1 MTREMGFDLV
11 PTDEV
16 RERGIPGVIDRIHGR
31 TGGAKLYVSFD
42 VDFVDPAYAPG
53 TGTPEIGGFTSRGV
67 QEFVRGLADLEIL
80 GCDVVEVY
88 PPTTSPDHGP
98 PCRQRGARVPQPARA
113 LEKVGTF
120 HPGVSLGSRRRVY
133 WNELARQEEVAT
145 MLESTRIKTEIPGP
159 KSRALM
165 ERRHNAVSSGVGIAT
180 PMFAKEAKGAL
191 LTDVDGNT
199 FIDFGGGIGVMNVGH
214 TDSRVVEAVKEQ
226 AERLTHSCFYVTE
239 YEGYLQLAEKLNALI
254 PGDTEKRSFFVNSG
268 AEAVENAAKIA
279 RYHTGRPAV
288 IAFENSFHGRTMF
301 AMTLTGKTD
310 PYKKGFGPFVP
321 EVYRVP
327 APYAYRCPAGRDCSG
342 GCRGDCFA
350 SIEKAFVST
359 VHPSSVA
366 AIIVEPVSGEG
377 GFIPFPDF
385 YLRRLRDLCDEHG
398 IVMIVDEVQT
408 GFGRTGKM
416 FAIEHSGVEPDIIT
430 TAKSMGGGLPIAGVT
445 GKAEIMDSVHVG
457 GLGTTYGGNPI
468 ACAAA
473 LAVLEAFEEEDLLAR
488 ANVLGERVM
497 AAMREIQDR
506 HPDFVGDVRGRGP
519 MAAMEFVKDAESR
532 TPDKERTAKV
542 IEAALQEGLL
552 LLSAGQYGNCI
563 RTLMPFVITDEE
575 LEEGLAV
582 LGRAVDAAA

>member
-1 MTREMGFDLV
+1 
-11 PTDEV
+11 
-16 RERGIPGVIDRIHGR
+16 
-31 TGGAKLYVSFD
+31 
-42 VDFVDPAYAPG
+42 
-53 TGTPEIGGFTSRGV
+53 
-67 QEFVRGLADLEIL
+67 
-80 GCDVVEVY
+80 
-88 PPTTSPDHGP
+88 
-98 PCRQRGARVPQPARA
+98 
-113 LEKVGTF
+113 
-120 HPGVSLGSRRRVY
+120 
-133 WNELARQEEVAT
+133 

-180 PMFAKEAKGAL
+180 PMVAKEAKGAL

-226 AERLTHSCFYVTE
+226 AEKLTHSCFYVTE
-239 YEGYLQLAEKLNALI
+239 YEEYIELAEKLNALV

-279 RYHTGRPAV
+279 RYYTKRPAI

-327 APYAYRCPAGRDCSG
+327 APYAYRCPAGRNCSD
-342 GCRGDCFA
+342 GCVGDCFA

-385 YLRRLRDLCDEHG
+385 YMRRLRELCDEHG
-398 IVMIVDEVQT
+398 ILMIVDEVQT

-416 FAIEHSGVEPDIIT
+416 LAVEHPGIEPDILT

-445 GKAEIMDSVHVG
+445 GKAQIMDSVHVG

-473 LAVLEAFEEEDLLAR
+473 LAVFEAFEEEDLLAR
-488 ANVLGERVM
+488 ANILGERVM

-519 MAAMEFVKDAESR
+519 MAAMEFVTDAESR

-542 IEAALQEGLL
+542 ISAALQEGLL

-563 RTLMPFVITDEE
+563 RTLMPFVIADEE
-575 LEEGLAV
+575 LEEGLAI

>member
-1 MTREMGFDLV
+1 
-11 PTDEV
+11 
-16 RERGIPGVIDRIHGR
+16 
-31 TGGAKLYVSFD
+31 
-42 VDFVDPAYAPG
+42 
-53 TGTPEIGGFTSRGV
+53 
-67 QEFVRGLADLEIL
+67 
-80 GCDVVEVY
+80 
-88 PPTTSPDHGP
+88 
-98 PCRQRGARVPQPARA
+98 
-113 LEKVGTF
+113 
-120 HPGVSLGSRRRVY
+120 
-133 WNELARQEEVAT
+133 

-159 KSRALM
+159 RSRELM
-165 ERRHNAVSSGVGIAT
+165 ERRYKAVSSGVAIAT
-180 PMFAKEAKGAL
+180 PMFAREAKGAL

-214 TDSRVVEAVKEQ
+214 TDSRVVEAVKAQ
-226 AERLTHSCFYVTE
+226 VERLTHSCFYVTE
-239 YEGYLQLAEKLNALI
+239 YEGYLELAERLNAMA

-279 RYHTGRPAV
+279 RYFTGRPAV

-327 APYAYRCPAGRDCSG
+327 SPYAYRCPAGRDCSG
-342 GCRGDCFA
+342 GCQGDCFGT
-350 SIEKAFVST
+350 IEKAFVST

-385 YLRRLRDLCDEHG
+385 YLRQLRELCDRHG
-398 IVMIVDEVQT
+398 ILMIADEVQT

-416 FAIEHSGVEPDIIT
+416 FAIEHSGVEPDIMT

-457 GLGTTYGGNPI
+457 GLGTTYGGNPV

-473 LAVLEAFEEEDLLAR
+473 LAVLEGFEEDDLLTR
-488 ANVLGERVM
+488 ASALGGRVM
-497 AAMREIQDR
+497 SAMREIQDR

-519 MAAMEFVKDAESR
+519 MAAMEFVKVAGCK
-532 TPDKERTAKV
+532 TPDTERTQRE
-542 IEAALQEGLL
+542 I
-552 LLSAGQYGNCI
+552 
-563 RTLMPFVITDEE
+563 
-575 LEEGLAV
+575 
-582 LGRAVDAAA
+582 

>member
-1 MTREMGFDLV
+1 
-11 PTDEV
+11 
-16 RERGIPGVIDRIHGR
+16 
-31 TGGAKLYVSFD
+31 
-42 VDFVDPAYAPG
+42 
-53 TGTPEIGGFTSRGV
+53 
-67 QEFVRGLADLEIL
+67 
-80 GCDVVEVY
+80 
-88 PPTTSPDHGP
+88 
-98 PCRQRGARVPQPARA
+98 
-113 LEKVGTF
+113 
-120 HPGVSLGSRRRVY
+120 
-133 WNELARQEEVAT
+133 
-145 MLESTRIKTEIPGP
+145 MLESTSIKTEIPGP

-165 ERRHNAVSSGVGIAT
+165 ERRHRAVSSGVGIAT

-214 TDSRVVEAVKEQ
+214 TDSRVVEAVKQQ
-226 AERLTHSCFYVTE
+226 AERFTHTCFYITE
-239 YEGYLQLAEKLNALI
+239 YEGYLQLAERLNALI

-268 AEAVENAAKIA
+268 AEAVENAVKIA
-279 RYHTGRPAV
+279 RYYTGRPAV
-288 IAFENSFHGRTMF
+288 IAFENSFHGRTML

-321 EVYRVP
+321 EVYRV
-327 APYAYRCPAGRDCSG
+327 ASPYAYRCPAGRDCSG

-385 YLRRLRDLCDEHG
+385 YLRQLRELCDEHG

-416 FAIEHSGVEPDIIT
+416 FAIEHSGVEPDIVT
-430 TAKSMGGGLPIAGVT
+430 TAKSLGGGLPIAGVT
-445 GKAEIMDSVHVG
+445 GKAEIMDSVHTG

-468 ACAAA
+468 SCAAA
-473 LAVLEAFEEEDLLAR
+473 LAVLDSFEEENLLGR
-488 ANVLGERVM
+488 ANVVGERVM

-532 TPDKERTAKV
+532 EPDKERMTKV
-542 IEAALQEGLL
+542 IQGALQEGLL
-552 LLSAGQYGNCI
+552 LLSAGQYGNCV
-563 RTLMPFVITDEE
+563 RTLMPFAITDDE
-575 LEEGLAV
+575 LEEGLTI

>member
-1 MTREMGFDLV
+1 
-11 PTDEV
+11 
-16 RERGIPGVIDRIHGR
+16 
-31 TGGAKLYVSFD
+31 
-42 VDFVDPAYAPG
+42 
-53 TGTPEIGGFTSRGV
+53 
-67 QEFVRGLADLEIL
+67 
-80 GCDVVEVY
+80 
-88 PPTTSPDHGP
+88 
-98 PCRQRGARVPQPARA
+98 
-113 LEKVGTF
+113 
-120 HPGVSLGSRRRVY
+120 
-133 WNELARQEEVAT
+133 

-180 PMFAKEAKGAL
+180 PMVAKEAKGAL

-226 AERLTHSCFYVTE
+226 AEKLTHSCFYVTE
-239 YEGYLQLAEKLNALI
+239 YEEYIELAEKLNALV

-279 RYHTGRPAV
+279 RYYTKRPAI

-327 APYAYRCPAGRDCSG
+327 APYAYRCPAGRNCSD
-342 GCRGDCFA
+342 GCVGDCFA

-385 YLRRLRDLCDEHG
+385 YMRRLRELCDEHG
-398 IVMIVDEVQT
+398 ILMIVDEVQT

-416 FAIEHSGVEPDIIT
+416 LAVEHSGIEPDILT

-473 LAVLEAFEEEDLLAR
+473 LAVFEAFEEEDLLAR
-488 ANVLGERVM
+488 ANILGERVM
-497 AAMREIQDR
+497 AAMREIQDH

-519 MAAMEFVKDAESR
+519 MAAMEFVTDAESR

-542 IEAALQEGLL
+542 ISAALQEGLL

-563 RTLMPFVITDEE
+563 RTLMPFVIADEE
-575 LEEGLAV
+575 LEEGLAI

>member
-1 MTREMGFDLV
+1 
-11 PTDEV
+11 
-16 RERGIPGVIDRIHGR
+16 
-31 TGGAKLYVSFD
+31 
-42 VDFVDPAYAPG
+42 
-53 TGTPEIGGFTSRGV
+53 
-67 QEFVRGLADLEIL
+67 
-80 GCDVVEVY
+80 
-88 PPTTSPDHGP
+88 
-98 PCRQRGARVPQPARA
+98 
-113 LEKVGTF
+113 
-120 HPGVSLGSRRRVY
+120 
-133 WNELARQEEVAT
+133 
-145 MLESTRIKTEIPGP
+145 
-159 KSRALM
+159 
-165 ERRHNAVSSGVGIAT
+165 
-180 PMFAKEAKGAL
+180 
-191 LTDVDGNT
+191 
-199 FIDFGGGIGVMNVGH
+199 
-214 TDSRVVEAVKEQ
+214 
-226 AERLTHSCFYVTE
+226 
-239 YEGYLQLAEKLNALI
+239 
-254 PGDTEKRSFFVNSG
+254 
-268 AEAVENAAKIA
+268 
-279 RYHTGRPAV
+279 V

-301 AMTLTGKTD
+301 AMSLTGKTD

-342 GCRGDCFA
+342 GCQGDCFA
-350 SIEKAFVST
+350 SIERAFVST

-366 AIIVEPVSGEG
+366 AVIVEPVIGEG

-385 YLRRLRDLCDEHG
+385 YLRKLRELCDEHG

-416 FAIEHSGVEPDIIT
+416 LAVEHSGIEPDILT

-473 LAVLEAFEEEDLLAR
+473 LAVFEAFEDEDLLAR
-488 ANVLGERVM
+488 ANIVGERVM

-519 MAAMEFVKDAESR
+519 MAAMEFVKDAETR
-532 TPDKERTAKV
+532 TPDKERTAGV
-542 IEAALQEGLL
+542 IGAALQEGLL

-582 LGRAVDAAA
+582 LGRAVDASA